1 MTKRIWGALGW
12 ILASAALLALSG
24 CGFVD
29 DPDVPEERP
38 LQTTILAVRVEP
50 DPVVVGDTARFIC
63 IIEDS
68 LDTRFRFFWFIGGPG
83 GGIRST
89 TTNYFDW
96 VAPEVSDTTTFTHG
110 VEVDNGSPDSASVS
124 KSFKVIVVSRE

>member
-1 MTKRIWGALGW
+1 MKIKTLCWLMT
-12 ILASAALLALSG
+12 AALLALSG

-50 DPVVVGDTARFIC
+50 DPVAAGDTARFTC

-68 LDTRFRFFWFIGGPG
+68 LDTRFRFRWLLSGPG
-83 GGIRST
+83 ARDT
-89 TTNYFDW
+89 VTAVNYLDW
-96 VAPEVSDTTTFTHG
+96 VAPEVPDTYSHI
-110 VEVDNGSPDSASVS
+110 VWVDNGSPDSMFVKA
-124 KSFKVIVVSRE
+124 SFKVTVVSRE